1 MHAVKNYNRRLYL
14 LWLFPEIY
22 EILFLGSATIYL
34 LLPYTIAQPNIELI
48 LNGVSVLSGKEQV
61 HNFVRIHHEAPQCIS
76 HQHFKNVVNDEG
88 RSSFDGTVIVN
99 QGAQLTNSNQLIN
112 NLMLSNNC
120 HADNKP
126 NLMIFADDVKCT
138 HGATIGQI
146 DDDQLFYLQTRGLS
160 EKLAKELL
168 TRGFAESII
177 QTIQFPEVV
186 KELSNTLLKKLEAE
200 NV

>member
-1 MHAVKNYNRRLYL
+1 M
-14 LWLFPEIY
+14 F
-22 EILFLGSATIYL
+22 
-34 LLPYTIAQPNIELI
+34 
-48 LNGVSVLSGKEQV
+48 
-61 HNFVRIHHEAPQCIS
+61 S

-186 KELSNTLLKKLEAE
+186 KELSNTLLKKLEAD